1 MEIRARLSAGASCVG
16 KKLAWRGA
24 LALALSPLLALPAR
38 GAETG
43 RRPYAV
49 VDLHVD
55 LAYQATFRGRS
66 FADGAGQF
74 RASELAR
81 AGVVGVVLPLFVP
94 RDASPVGARL
104 EDLER
109 SYLSVFSA
117 LAKTEP
123 YRLPGCIPR
132 GGGVRTWLAF
142 EGAGPLANRPEAL
155 RDFAARGVRVAGLV
169 HTRKNELATSSGE
182 ASVKAGLS
190 AAGREFADAALRLGM
205 LLDVSHASESSTR
218 ELTALSRAAGAP
230 VMATHSN
237 ARALAAHPRNL
248 SDNELRAVAET
259 GGVVGVNFHSPFLAR
274 NRVATLDD
282 VVAHVRYLTRVMG
295 PTHVAI
301 GADFEGDSR
310 PPRELADVRGYQRLA
325 QALEADGMS
334 RENVARVMAGNAL
347 RVLCRSGTKD

>member
-1 MEIRARLSAGASCVG
+1 MSARARAAG
-16 KKLAWRGA
+16 KKLALGAA
-24 LALALSPLLALPAR
+24 LALGLSPLLALPAR

-49 VDLHVD
+49 VDLHAD

-66 FADGAGQF
+66 FADGVGQF
-74 RASELAR
+74 RAAELAR

-94 RDASPVGARL
+94 RDASPVGPRL
-104 EDLER
+104 ADLER

-142 EGAGPLANRPEAL
+142 EGAGPLANRPEVL

-182 ASVKAGLS
+182 PSVEEGLS
-190 AAGREFADAALRLGM
+190 AAGREFAAAALRLGM
-205 LLDVSHASESSTR
+205 LLDVSHASASSTR
-218 ELTALSRAAGAP
+218 ELTALSRATRAP
-230 VMATHSN
+230 VIATHSN

-248 SDNELRAVAET
+248 NDAELRAIAET

-274 NRVATLDD
+274 HRVATLAD
-282 VVAHVRYLTRVMG
+282 VVAHVRYLARVMG
-295 PTHVAI
+295 PEHVAI
-301 GADFEGDSR
+301 GADFEGDAR
-310 PPRELADVRGYQRLA
+310 PPAQLADVSGYQRLG

-334 RENVARVMAGNAL
+334 REDVARVMAGNAL
-347 RVLCRSGTKD
+347 RVLCRSGTTD